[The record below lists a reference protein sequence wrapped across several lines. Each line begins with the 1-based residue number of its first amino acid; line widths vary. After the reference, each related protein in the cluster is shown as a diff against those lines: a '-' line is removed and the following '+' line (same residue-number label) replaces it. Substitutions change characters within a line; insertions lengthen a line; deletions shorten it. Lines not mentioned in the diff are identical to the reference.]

1 MFTQP
6 VNAQDLYQ
14 HDVNRVSPNVCV
26 FTMRNTN
33 KRKSFGLIKGINVS
47 KTQSFQ
53 PMADTNA
60 NVVER
65 QNLCFSP
72 LTIPPVTDLSTVEN
86 YLETA
91 IEMRAV
97 TKPIAGWKTMDFQKD
112 SKSCARTATRAVIE
126 TVGFARTTPVL
137 KVQRLSRKGV
147 HSKPK
152 AVEVRSNL
160 EARRVDDIVCSTGIP
175 VAAPLRADT
184 VLRTASNIRLKFYT
198 DSLYIDQLRGGV
210 NTGGTMTRKRTL
222 HNLRDIARKRQ
233 AEWWARLFDETL
245 FMYLSGAR
253 GVNADFIE
261 DTTFTGYAG
270 NSFVAPD
277 SQHIIYGGN
286 ATAKNDASF
295 DSADKLTLGA
305 IDKALARAETLGG
318 GTSGVPAL
326 EPCKIDGEPHY
337 VLVMH
342 PWQEYDVRTN
352 SSTGQWLDIQK
363 AAAAA
368 EGKGNPIFKGGLGM
382 YNNVVLH
389 KHKGVIRFSDYG
401 SGSNVAAARAL
412 FLGRQAGVIA
422 FGSPGTGLRFDWHEE
437 MEDRGNQVVITT
449 ASIFGVK
456 KTAFTIGGTSRDF
469 GVVAIDTACAE
480 PV

>member
-14 HDVNRVSPNVCV
+14 HDVNRVSPNECV
-26 FTMRNTN
+26 FTMQNTN

-53 PMADTNA
+53 PMAVTGV

-72 LTIPPVTDLSTVEN
+72 LTIPPTTDLSTVEN

-91 IEMRAV
+91 IEMRVV
-97 TKPIAGWKTMDFQKD
+97 TKPIAGWKTMGFQKD
-112 SKSCARTATRAVIE
+112 SKSCARTATKAVIE
-126 TVGFARTTPVL
+126 TVEFARTTPVL

-147 HSKPK
+147 HSKLR

-160 EARRVDDIVCSTGIP
+160 EAHRVDDIVCSTGIL
-175 VAAPLRADT
+175 VAAPLGADT

-210 NTGGTMTRKRTL
+210 NTGGRMTRKRTI

-233 AEWWARLFDETL
+233 SEWWARLFDETL

-253 GVNADFIE
+253 GVNSDFIE
-261 DTTFTGYAG
+261 DTSFTGYAG

-277 SQHIIYGGN
+277 SQHVLYGGN
-286 ATAKNDASF
+286 ATGKTDASF
-295 DSADKLTLGA
+295 DSADKLTLGLIDRA
-305 IDKALARAETLGG
+305 IARADTLGG
-318 GTSGVPAL
+318 GSSGVPAL

-342 PWQEYDVRTN
+342 PWQEYDLRAGT
-352 SSTGQWLDIQK
+352 SAGTWLDIQK
-363 AAAAA
+363 AAAAS
-368 EGKGNPIFKGGLGM
+368 EGKNNPIFKGGLGM

-401 SGSNVAAARAL
+401 SGGTVAAARAL
-412 FLGRQAGVIA
+412 FLGRQAGVVA
-422 FGSPGTGLRFDWHEE
+422 FGSPGTGLRFDWQEE

-449 ASIFGVK
+449 SSIFGVK

-469 GVVAIDTACAE
+469 GVIALDTACAD
-480 PV
+480 PS